1 SAPVFLGTI
10 KTDQS
15 LKVMSENRGPL
26 LIAPNV
32 PTLFYLLG
40 WLYIILMLGVG
51 VLTLYA
57 ERIIAWCDKKLGNTK
72 DD

>member
-1 SAPVFLGTI
+1 MKKVLWEIIF
-10 KTDQS
+10 S
-15 LKVMSENRGPL
+15 LMSFGSIAAI
-26 LIAPNV
+26 IAPNV